1 MLYIKNGIIKQRNQ
15 ISILEIENGV
25 ERKIFFP
32 SEEQIL
38 SDGWDIYVPP
48 TPIPIITP
56 VEEEYKNRVVELIR
70 ERYTIDDE
78 LAILRQRDTKKI
90 EFDSYNV
97 FVENCKKIAYDEIY
111 NKENI

>member
-15 ISILEIENGV
+15 ITILEIEDGV
-25 ERKIFFP
+25 ERQVFFP

-38 SDGWDIYVPP
+38 SNGWDIYIPP
-48 TPIPIITP
+48 TPTPIILP
-56 VEEEYKNRVVELIR
+56 IEIQYKERIIELIR

-78 LAILRQRDTKKI
+78 LAILRQRDIKKD
-90 EFDSYNV
+90 EFDLYNI